1 MNLSSYRLTCM
12 HAYRYSYKDKCVSS
26 SFEEKKGNKLGHR
39 ELVPN
44 PHSKGIWLCEVW
56 NLDQCG
62 RAWLTNSFYKK
73 VGFWGRERGF
83 PRRACQYFA
92 ILWWGWGVYKYF
104 WRVIKTT
111 KTWWRQRVVME
122 LPYLVYYYGLKLITK
137 SFKISKIFSWI
148 ILNYFNNL
156 FFFQLKTWFD
166 TGF

>member
-1 MNLSSYRLTCM
+1 MLIDTHIKINVFLPLL
-12 HAYRYSYKDKCVSS
+12 KK
-26 SFEEKKGNKLGHR
+26 KKGTNWATGYWFPN
-39 ELVPN
+39 PN

-104 WRVIKTT
+104 WRVIKTA

-122 LPYLVYYYGLKLITK
+122 LPYLIYYYGLKLITK

-156 FFFQLKTWFD
+156 FFFN
-166 TGF
+166 